1 MAKRDPRVD
10 AYIAKAPQFA
20 KPVLTHIRK
29 VIHSAIPEVEESIK
43 WSAPAFEYKGMI
55 GIMASFKEYCALNL
69 WKGPLI
75 LKHGDKA
82 VDDPAGNFG
91 KLRTVDDLPSDKVL
105 EGYFKQ
111 AAKLNEEGIS
121 VKKKSTA
128 KKKPPTIPPALAS
141 ALAKN
146 AKARAAFDAFS
157 PSHQR
162 EYIEW
167 ITEAKTEE
175 TRQRRLETAL
185 EWMAEGKSR
194 NWKYARR

>member
-10 AYIAKAPQFA
+10 EYIAKAPQFA

>member
-75 LKHGDKA
+75 LKKGDKA

-91 KLRTVDDLPSDKVL
+91 KLKTVDDLPSDKVL

-194 NWKYARR
+194 NWKYARG

>member
-55 GIMASFKEYCALNL
+55 GIMASFKEYCAMNL